1 LDAMS
6 RRTGDALHRKETVQR
21 VKLHDKKAGV
31 FKRVRFSR
39 FETFEGGFIR
49 GSINYQV
56 NKIFVESGIFQP
68 GTSKHTE
75 KSIARENGAKTW
87 ADLGQR
93 LSIYSYG
100 TAETYKDTWHQC
112 ARWVKENL
120 GVKDIEKLQPEH
132 IKAYLETKIAAGVK
146 YSSFERECAA
156 LAKFENA
163 LNMYA
168 TQAGKDTTYE
178 FREAIKEIKQE
189 ASQVLDRTVET
200 RAYESPNSVI
210 SAIRDEKYQVVASIQ
225 YEGGARLNEVW
236 RIEKED
242 LKGIKQD
249 PHTGK
254 QIGAIEVVGK
264 GGKEREIHVS
274 PETYQAAA
282 SIIEKNGNLNF
293 DKSEYREALKEAAI
307 ESGQDYHGSHGLRWN
322 YAQEKMDE
330 LEKNTSMTY
339 EERLQE
345 VAWEMGHERAD
356 ITEHYLHHR

>member
-1 LDAMS
+1 MAD
-6 RRTGDALHRKETVQR
+6 
-21 VKLHDKKAGV
+21 
-31 FKRVRFSR
+31 
-39 FETFEGGFIR
+39 
-49 GSINYQV
+49 
-56 NKIFVESGIFQP
+56 
-68 GTSKHTE
+68 
-75 KSIARENGAKTW
+75 RE
-87 ADLGQR
+87 
-93 LSIYSYG
+93 
-100 TAETYKDTWHQC
+100 
-112 ARWVKENL
+112 
-120 GVKDIEKLQPEH
+120 
-132 IKAYLETKIAAGVK
+132 
-146 YSSFERECAA
+146 
-156 LAKFENA
+156 
-163 LNMYA
+163 
-168 TQAGKDTTYE
+168 
-178 FREAIKEIKQE
+178 
-189 ASQVLDRTVET
+189 
-200 RAYESPNSVI
+200 
-210 SAIRDEKYQVVASIQ
+210 
-225 YEGGARLNEVW
+225 
-236 RIEKED
+236 ED

>member
-1 LDAMS
+1 
-6 RRTGDALHRKETVQR
+6 
-21 VKLHDKKAGV
+21 
-31 FKRVRFSR
+31 
-39 FETFEGGFIR
+39 
-49 GSINYQV
+49 
-56 NKIFVESGIFQP
+56 
-68 GTSKHTE
+68 
-75 KSIARENGAKTW
+75 
-87 ADLGQR
+87 
-93 LSIYSYG
+93 
-100 TAETYKDTWHQC
+100 
-112 ARWVKENL
+112 
-120 GVKDIEKLQPEH
+120 
-132 IKAYLETKIAAGVK
+132 
-146 YSSFERECAA
+146 
-156 LAKFENA
+156 
-163 LNMYA
+163 MYA

-282 SIIEKNGNLNF
+282 SIIEKT
-293 DKSEYREALKEAAI
+293 A
-307 ESGQDYHGSHGLRWN
+307 
-322 YAQEKMDE
+322 
-330 LEKNTSMTY
+330 T
-339 EERLQE
+339 
-345 VAWEMGHERAD
+345 
-356 ITEHYLHHR
+356 